1 MIKWLEKNRYV
12 AIILTVLIAFEIF
25 YISSIPGSQVTRTGI
40 SIDITILY
48 HFIVFFLFSFFLL
61 TSIKGSHKIKVK
73 HIIIV
78 LAVSIAYALLDEL
91 HQMFVPLRV
100 ADIFDILTDMAG
112 ILLATLLYVYVDKK
126 TNL

>member
-12 AIILTVLIAFEIF
+12 AIILTVLIALEIF
-25 YISSIPGSQVTRTGI
+25 YISSIPGSQVTRPGI
-40 SIDITILY
+40 GIDITILY
-48 HFIVFFLFSFFLL
+48 HFIVFFLLSFFLL

-78 LAVSIAYALLDEL
+78 LAVSISYALLDEL

-100 ADIFDILTDMAG
+100 ADLFDLLTDAAG